1 MVSQLQV
8 PSLHPTPASVVR
20 HPLLQTIEG
29 SVQVFTSLHRNFF
42 TDVMV
47 QSLRI
52 ADQGKMV
59 LVVQL
64 LKGGIHQGPD
74 HPTQLGQ
81 NLDWVRSNMLRCVD
95 GSTLEEGDR
104 QAVIDLWNHTRE
116 VVAKGRYGLVVLDE
130 VSLALNYGLVPI
142 EEVIEFIQQRPPEVD
157 VILTGPAMPA
167 ELLNL
172 ADQVTQFRRNFL
184 G

>member
-8 PSLHPTPASVVR
+8 PSLHPTQATVVR
-20 HPLLQTIEG
+20 HPLLQTLEG
-29 SVQVFTSLHRNFF
+29 SVQVFTSVHRNFF

-81 NLDWVRSNMLRCVD
+81 NLDWLRPDMLCCVD
-95 GSTLEEGDR
+95 GSNLDEGDR
-104 QAVIDLWNHTRE
+104 KAVIDLWNHTRS
-116 VVAKGRYGLVVLDE
+116 VVDRGRYGLVVLDE
-130 VSLALNYGLVPI
+130 VSLALNYGLIPMG
-142 EEVIEFIQQRPPEVD
+142 EVLELIQQRPPEVD

-184 G
+184 A

>member
-8 PSLHPTPASVVR
+8 PSLHPTPATVVR

-29 SVQVFTSLHRNFF
+29 SVQVFTSAHRNFF

-64 LKGGIHQGPD
+64 LKGGIHQGPN

-81 NLDWVRSNMLRCVD
+81 NLDWLRPDMLCCVD
-95 GSTLEEGDR
+95 GLNLDGGDR
-104 QAVIDLWNHTRE
+104 QAVVDLWNHTRS

-130 VSLALNYGLVPI
+130 VSLALNYGLI
-142 EEVIEFIQQRPPEVD
+142 SMGEVLELIQERPPEVD
-157 VILTGPAMPA
+157 VILTGPAMPV

-184 G
+184 A

>member
-8 PSLHPTPASVVR
+8 PSLHSTPATVVR

-29 SVQVFTSLHRNFF
+29 SVQVFTSAHRNFF

-64 LKGGIHQGPD
+64 LKGGIHQGPN

-81 NLDWVRSNMLRCVD
+81 NLDWLRPDMLCCVD
-95 GSTLEEGDR
+95 GLNLDGGDR
-104 QAVIDLWNHTRE
+104 QAVVDLWNHTRS

-130 VSLALNYGLVPI
+130 VSLALNYGLI
-142 EEVIEFIQQRPPEVD
+142 SMGEVLELIQERPPEVD
-157 VILTGPAMPA
+157 VILTGPAMPV

-184 G
+184 A

>member
-1 MVSQLQV
+1 MVFQLQV
-8 PSLHPTPASVVR
+8 PSLHPPSTSVVR

-52 ADQGKMV
+52 ADQGKLV

-64 LKGGIHQGPD
+64 LKGGMHQGPD
-74 HPTQLGQ
+74 QPTQLGQ
-81 NLDWVRSNMLRCVD
+81 NLDWIRPDIPRCLD
-95 GSTLEEGDR
+95 GSILAEEDR
-104 QAVIDLWNHTRE
+104 QAVRDLWNHTRNA
-116 VVAKGRYGLVVLDE
+116 VAKGRYGLVVLDE
-130 VSLALNYGLVPI
+130 VSLALNYGLIAMEDLLDLI
-142 EEVIEFIQQRPPEVD
+142 EQRPPEVD

-184 G
+184 T

>member
-1 MVSQLQV
+1 
-8 PSLHPTPASVVR
+8 
-20 HPLLQTIEG
+20 
-29 SVQVFTSLHRNFF
+29 
-42 TDVMV
+42 
-47 QSLRI
+47 
-52 ADQGKMV
+52 
-59 LVVQL
+59 
-64 LKGGIHQGPD
+64 
-74 HPTQLGQ
+74 
-81 NLDWVRSNMLRCVD
+81 MLRCVD